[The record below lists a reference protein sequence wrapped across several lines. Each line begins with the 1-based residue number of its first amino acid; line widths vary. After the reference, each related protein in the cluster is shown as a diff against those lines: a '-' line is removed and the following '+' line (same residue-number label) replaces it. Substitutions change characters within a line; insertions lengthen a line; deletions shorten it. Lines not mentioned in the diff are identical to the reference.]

1 MEFVIESVED
11 VSPKHPIIC
20 SSKPAKAMAPLVI

>member
-11 VSPKHPIIC
+11 ILPKHPLFC
-20 SSKPAKAMAPLVI
+20 SSKPAKQMLPVT